1 MLSSVL
7 PPPKK
12 KKKRTTGLSK
22 GFPVSL
28 PVEELYAGDAVVSSQ
43 EWDALNIHLF
53 RPIHTEDKIC
63 CCWVCLFFEFK
74 SVCRLENTE

>member
-7 PPPKK
+7 PPSKK

-28 PVEELYAGDAVVSSQ
+28 PVEELCAGDAVVSSQ

-53 RPIHTEDKIC
+53 RPIHTEDMLLLG
-63 CCWVCLFFEFK
+63 LFVF
-74 SVCRLENTE
+74 